1 MPRITINETDISWF
15 YQQRDPNLLRVF
27 TPGMASFG
35 PDVPMVCND
44 IDTFYKYFGTKPSE
58 FDTGKSWLKAASYI
72 YAGIPVTFQRI
83 VPDEGAMKANSA
95 KASITLARTDGT
107 PQGVNDI
114 TVGTETGV
122 SEEYVFE
129 FGNEVAIKPDEL
141 NTVLTSL
148 KSQDIITGFTAGT
161 YFGKYVSG
169 QNDRIFTIKYGEGE
183 GDIKTLNISGS
194 GAAVTDLGDQ
204 FTEWTALET
213 ALGGLSSILTFTPH
227 VGTTISV
234 TLADSPSISITYG
247 GSEQTLAIDKNASDQ
262 SISTDYETKSNV
274 FDFTKT
280 TGADFQDVESALNTA
295 LALLGI
301 TDGCGIGD
309 EEPIYKFDYSNQK
322 VVGMAT
328 PTAGIGTDA
337 YVYFEAK
344 YAGIYGNS
352 LAVSVT
358 PNTDNNKIIYVKVW
372 YKRVLDN
379 NKFTYEALETLTYNL
394 EDSTS
399 ANWYELVNNTSNYI
413 NLVFDGE
420 GSVKDYVWDW
430 SVFATQQDLF
440 DGTDGANGETTVYEQ
455 ICEKIGNYK
464 NKSTPSVLSD
474 GITGLFEDISDFL
487 NYDVDIIVD
496 GGFNNHV
503 DITNPSTVDTALFTV
518 AEKRGN
524 TIYLVDGNS
533 EWNHIEIFNYCSLF
547 GSSYAASVNPWG
559 YGTLIYSG
567 NTTLVPGSYVLLI
580 NWANSI
586 NEGNPKWL
594 SPAGIKR
601 SSINSFYKYP
611 KYVVNKVILDEWQS
625 KDYTEDTKG
634 YKINPIMLIR
644 GNYCIYGNS
653 TLLKDKADGSTS
665 MLQSFNVR
673 VMVDM
678 IRTRAIEITARM
690 QFDQLSDDLFD
701 EFKTVMGAYLD
712 QLKYQQA
719 LFDYSITTRNGETLT
734 LADRNTKTL
743 PIKIAISPNAALEN
757 IDITLEINQ
766 SGISFED

>member
-83 VPDEGAMKANSA
+83 VPDEGAIKANSSA
-95 KASITLARTDGT
+95 VTITVKSTAGT
-107 PQGVNDI
+107 PSGTFPV
-114 TVGTETGV
+114 TVSQSSSV
-122 SEEYVFE
+122 SKEYSFADNNVTSVE
-129 FGNEVAIKPDEL
+129 PDDL
-141 NTVLTSL
+141 SGILASL
-148 KSQDIITGFTAGT
+148 EDQDIITGFTVGT
-161 YFGKYVSG
+161 YFGNHVSG
-169 QNDRIFTIKYGEGE
+169 QDYRTFTVKYGEDE
-183 GDIKTLNISGS
+183 SDTATLHISES
-194 GAAVTDLGDQ
+194 GAVVTDLGDQ

-213 ALGGLSSILTFTPH
+213 ALGGLSSILKFTPH
-227 VGTTISV
+227 EGTTISI
-234 TLADSPSISITYG
+234 TLLDRPSISINYG
-247 GSEQTLAIDKNASDQ
+247 GIVQTLVIDRNASD
-262 SISTDYETKSNV
+262 ISTSYETKSNV

-280 TGADFQDVESALNTA
+280 TGASFEDIESALTTA
-295 LALLGI
+295 LALLKV
-301 TDGCGIGD
+301 TDGCETID
-309 EEPIYKFDYSNQK
+309 IEPIYKFDYSNQTTS
-322 VVGMAT
+322 GMVL
-328 PTAGIGTDA
+328 PTSGIGDGT
-337 YVYFEAK
+337 YIYFEAK
-344 YAGIYGNS
+344 YAGVYGNN
-352 LAVSVT
+352 LAVSIT
-358 PNTDNNKIIYVKVW
+358 PNADNNKIVYVKVW
-372 YKRVLDN
+372 YKRVAN
-379 NKFTYEALETLTYNL
+379 NTETYEALETLTYNL
-394 EDSTS
+394 EDPTS
-399 ANWYELVNNTSNYI
+399 ANWYELVNNTSNYV
-413 NLVFDGE
+413 NLVFDGT
-420 GSVKDYVWDW
+420 GSPNDYTWDW
-430 SVFATQQDLF
+430 STLADRKDGNLF
-440 DGTDGANGETTVYEQ
+440 GGTDGADGETTVYEQ

-464 NKSTPSVLSD
+464 NDSTPSVLSD

-503 DITNPSTVDTALFTV
+503 DTTSLSTVDTALFTV
-518 AEKRGN
+518 AKNRGN
-524 TIYLVDGNS
+524 TIYLVDGDS
-533 EWNHIEIFNYCSLF
+533 EWNHTEVFNYCSLF
-547 GSSYAASVNPWG
+547 GSAYAASVNPWG
-559 YGTLIYSG
+559 YGTLIYNG
-567 NTTLVPGSYVLLI
+567 VTTLIPGSYVLLI

-611 KYVVNKVILDEWQS
+611 KYVVNKVILDEWQEKS
-625 KDYTEDTKG
+625 YTEGTKG

>member
-1 MPRITINETDISWF
+1 MPRITINETDVSWF

-83 VPDEGAMKANSA
+83 VPDEGAIKANSA
-95 KASITLARTDGT
+95 KASITLTRTDGT
-107 PQGVNDI
+107 PQDVSEI

-122 SEEYVFE
+122 SKEYVFR
-129 FGNEVAIKPDEL
+129 FDNEVAVEPDDL
-141 NTVLTSL
+141 NKVLASL
-148 KSQDIITGFTAGT
+148 ESQDIITGFTTGT
-161 YFGKYVSG
+161 YFGNYVSG
-169 QNDRIFTIKYGEGE
+169 QNDRTFTVKYGEG
-183 GDIKTLNISGS
+183 DSDTATLNISGS
-194 GAAVTDLGDQ
+194 GTTT
-204 FTEWTALET
+204 TELTGYTEEQLTAIDTVLN
-213 ALGGLSSILTFTPH
+213 GLSSILSH
-227 VGTTISV
+227 SREASSNVISI
-234 TLADSPSISITYG
+234 TLLDNPSISITYG
-247 GSEQTLAIDKNASDQ
+247 GNVQTLAIDKNASDQ
-262 SISTDYETKSNV
+262 SVSTDYGTKSNV

-280 TGADFQDVESALNTA
+280 AGADFQDVESALTTA
-295 LALLGI
+295 LALLNV
-301 TDGCGIGD
+301 TEGCGIGY
-309 EEPIYKFDYSNQK
+309 EEPIYKFDYSNQT

-328 PTAGIGTDA
+328 PTSGIGTDA
-337 YVYFEAK
+337 YIYFEAK
-344 YAGIYGNS
+344 YAGVYGNS

-358 PNTDNNKIIYVKVW
+358 PNTNNNKIIYVKVW
-372 YKRVLDN
+372 YKRVAN
-379 NKFTYEALETLTYNL
+379 NTYTYEALETLTYNL

-440 DGTDGANGETTVYEQ
+440 DGTDGTDGETTVYEQ
-455 ICEKIGNYK
+455 ICEKIGN
-464 NKSTPSVLSD
+464 SSSVLSD
-474 GITGLFEDISDFL
+474 GITGLFDDISDFL

-503 DITNPSTVDTALFTV
+503 DITNKSSVDTALFTV

-533 EWNHIEIFNYCSLF
+533 EWNHTEIFNYCSLF
-547 GSSYAASVNPWG
+547 GSSYAASADPWG
-559 YGTLIYSG
+559 YGTLIYNG
-567 NTTLVPGSYVLLI
+567 VTTLIPGSYVLLI

-611 KYVVNKVILDEWQS
+611 KYVVNKVILDEWQEKS
-625 KDYTEDTKG
+625 YTEGTKG

-673 VMVDM
+673 VMVNM